1 MTDEEIIK
9 KVLADKHEFGKII
22 DRYED
27 KIRRYIKRI
36 SYCKDDDVD
45 DLVQEV
51 FINTYEKL
59 NSYSSEYSFSSW
71 IYRIAHNKTI
81 DFIKKKKIKL
91 TNIDNEE
98 LFENSKNELLEDLAM
113 AEDDKKRVRQALKK
127 LGIKYRNIIN
137 LFYFEGK
144 SYIEISDILKI
155 SVSKVGVL
163 LYRARKELK
172 KILTDEN

>member
-1 MTDEEIIK
+1 VTDEEIVK
-9 KVLADKHEFGKII
+9 KVLADKREFGQII

-27 KIRRYIKRI
+27 KLRRYIKRI
-36 SYCKDDDVD
+36 SYCADDDID

-51 FINTYEKL
+51 FVSCFEKL

-91 TNIDNEE
+91 TNVDNEE
-98 LFENSKNELLEDLAM
+98 LFEDSKNELMEDLAI

-127 LGIKYRNIIN
+127 LDVKYRNIIN
-137 LFYFEGK
+137 LFYFEEK

-155 SVSKVGVL
+155 GL
-163 LYRARKELK
+163 MKEIGCFSSQYLV
-172 KILTDEN
+172 N

>member
-1 MTDEEIIK
+1 MTDEEIVK
-9 KVLADKHEFGKII
+9 KVLVDKREFGQII
-22 DRYED
+22 DKYED
-27 KIRRYIKRI
+27 KLRRYIKRI
-36 SYCKDDDVD
+36 SYCVDDDVD

-51 FINTYEKL
+51 FISCFEKL
-59 NSYSSEYSFSSW
+59 NSYSDEYSFSSW

-91 TNIDNEE
+91 TNVDNEE
-98 LFENSKNELLEDLAM
+98 LFEDSKNELLEDLAV

-127 LGIKYRNIIN
+127 MDVKYRNIIN
-137 LFYFEGK
+137 LFYFEEK

-155 SVSKVGVL
+155 SKSKAGVL
-163 LYRARKELK
+163 LYRAKKELK